1 MHQPSTDAP
10 HDRMQ
15 TCAAMTAT
23 SDPVANWASLFSTAK
38 CNSFDPQTAVEG
50 LSLVIPNANRAWF
63 WQTCLEFG
71 WLKPSYPGTS
81 IFWGEVTLEN
91 LLAGC
96 QAVFGIPNMTPYDRP
111 LDDDS
116 LRARA
121 DDAPIADSDTEWTNT
136 FYGGYNLLG
145 SNIMF
150 SNGLKGSSS
159 LPSLSLLD
167 EPCLLL
173 LIRVDQ
179 SIGIYLDPWH
189 LVSISSNVPAP
200 SSVQAVTYSVG
211 HCATLIAATP
221 QDPPSLTAARQTIIT
236 FLSNVLQPNA
246 TQQ

>member
-10 HDRMQ
+10 HDRIQ

-121 DDAPIADSDTEWTNT
+121 DDAPIADSDTDWTNT
-136 FYGGYNLLG
+136 FLWWLQPARLQHHVQQRPQGFVFIAISVIVGRTLFVVANSCRSIDRDIFRPLALG
-145 SNIMF
+145 
-150 SNGLKGSSS
+150 
-159 LPSLSLLD
+159 
-167 EPCLLL
+167 
-173 LIRVDQ
+173 VDQ
-179 SIGIYLDPWH
+179 LQCTGTIERAGRHVQRRPLRDLDRCHAAGPA
-189 LVSISSNVPAP
+189 VS
-200 SSVQAVTYSVG
+200 
-211 HCATLIAATP
+211 HCRSPDDHHVLEQCLAA
-221 QDPPSLTAARQTIIT
+221 
-236 FLSNVLQPNA
+236 
-246 TQQ
+246 